1 MRFDIASI
9 ACSSQHWRKS
19 GGLKKVWNFERINVE
34 RAPGVSM
41 YIDTTERFEILKQRP
56 PHVLNGTAGTL
67 YVVTNVDNEKNRQDS
82 GYWTA
87 MY

>member
-1 MRFDIASI
+1 
-9 ACSSQHWRKS
+9 
-19 GGLKKVWNFERINVE
+19 
-34 RAPGVSM
+34 M

-56 PHVLNGTAGTL
+56 SRVLNGTAGTS
-67 YVVTNVDNEKNRQDS
+67 YVVTDNEKNRQDS

>member
-1 MRFDIASI
+1 
-9 ACSSQHWRKS
+9 
-19 GGLKKVWNFERINVE
+19 
-34 RAPGVSM
+34 M

-56 PHVLNGTAGTL
+56 PHVLDGTAGTL